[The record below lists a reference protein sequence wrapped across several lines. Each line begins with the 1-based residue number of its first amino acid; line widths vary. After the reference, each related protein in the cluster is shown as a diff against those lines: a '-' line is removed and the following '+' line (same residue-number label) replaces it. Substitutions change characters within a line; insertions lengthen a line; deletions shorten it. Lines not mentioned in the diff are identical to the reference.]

1 MSSAHYCLWHPPVTH
16 PERFALWSAN
26 VQKLLEYLPQ
36 YVAAGRKQRYKILSQ
51 EDLRHVQVGQSLAL
65 GKLEE
70 YDERRHGEKSQYL
83 LISPD
88 PGGTTPIFITGP
100 DGEGK
105 PIITGTV
112 VAFSA
117 ERRDEE
123 CYPPFSLSQEELVHG
138 AEQTRQGFL
147 SWKTPYSPHDL
158 LVTAALVRLA
168 SYFPELQIRSDMG
181 AEGMWEGVELC
192 KAVFG
197 SGHNPIQEK
206 EAREE

>member
-1 MSSAHYCLWHPPVTH
+1 M
-16 PERFALWSAN
+16 
-26 VQKLLEYLPQ
+26 
-36 YVAAGRKQRYKILSQ
+36 
-51 EDLRHVQVGQSLAL
+51 QVGQSLAL

-70 YDERRHGEKSQYL
+70 YNARRHGDKSQYI

-88 PGGTTPIFITGP
+88 PGGTTPISVTGP

-105 PIITGTV
+105 PILTATV

-117 ERRDEE
+117 QRRGEE
-123 CYPPFSLSQEELVHG
+123 CYPPFSLRQEELVHG
-138 AEQTRQGFL
+138 AESTRQGFL
-147 SWKTPYSPHDL
+147 SWKTPDSPHDL
-158 LVTAALVRLA
+158 LVMAALIRLA

-192 KAVFG
+192 KVVFG
-197 SGHNPIQEK
+197 SGHNPIKEK